1 MEGFRL
7 RAVARPKVG
16 SRAAKFCEQPLTCT
30 TGDSRVAR
38 PARSSEQSAVRPDG
52 QSRTRWRGKRARE
65 LAARADAELGEDLS
79 QMVCNSGRADE
90 QLPGDLRFLCGKD
103 VWRLGGTSG
112 SVPAACSQFD
122 TRPFGERSGAD
133 RGEDV
138 VCAAQLVTTVTY
150 APLAAQPLAI
160 QQMSAPE
167 LHGQASAA
175 KAADGLP
182 VKGLSILA
190 FAHKRSRAGFDA
202 QRPVAPAG
210 AGNLR

>member
-7 RAVARPKVG
+7 RVVARPKVG
-16 SRAAKFCEQPLTCT
+16 SRAAKFCEQSLTCT

-90 QLPGDLRFLCGKD
+90 QLRGDLRVGGAPGGWPGDLRFLRGKD
-103 VWRLGGTSG
+103 AGRLGGTSG

-122 TRPFGERSGAD
+122 TRPFRERSGAD

-138 VCAAQLVTTVTY
+138 VCAAQLVTTVTD

-160 QQMSAPE
+160 QQM
-167 LHGQASAA
+167 
-175 KAADGLP
+175 
-182 VKGLSILA
+182 
-190 FAHKRSRAGFDA
+190 
-202 QRPVAPAG
+202 
-210 AGNLR
+210 